1 MSADSLHSG
10 ELIKRLNSIME
21 KRANNSLNDD
31 GITLSQIK
39 LLCILEQE
47 GSLTLKELEK
57 YFCVAQATISGIV
70 VRLEKKGL
78 IESFYLPE
86 DKRAK
91 HIRLTDDG
99 IKMCEHA
106 KCSME
111 RNEQWLLSSIDDGEK
126 KELHRLLQK
135 IYDDVS
141 R

>member
-1 MSADSLHSG
+1 MSADSLHCG
-10 ELIKRLNSIME
+10 ELIKRLNSSME
-21 KRANNSLNDD
+21 KRANNSLNED

-57 YFCVAQATISGIV
+57 YFCVAQATIAGIV

-106 KCSME
+106 RCSME
-111 RNEQWLLSSIDDGEK
+111 RNEQWLLSSLDDGEK

-135 IYDDVS
+135 IYDDIS

>member
-57 YFCVAQATISGIV
+57 YFCVAQATIAGIV

-106 KCSME
+106 RCSME
-111 RNEQWLLSSIDDGEK
+111 RNEQWLLSSLDDGEK

-135 IYDDVS
+135 IYDDIS

>member
-1 MSADSLHSG
+1 MSVDSLHSW
-10 ELIKRLNSIME
+10 ELIKRLNGIME
-21 KRANNSLNDD
+21 KRTNNSLNDD

-78 IESFYLPE
+78 IESFYSPE

-91 HIRLTDDG
+91 HVRLTDDG

-111 RNEQWLLSSIDDGEK
+111 RNEQWLLSSLDDGEK

>member
-1 MSADSLHSG
+1 MSADSLHCG

-21 KRANNSLNDD
+21 KRANNSLNED

-47 GSLTLKELEK
+47 SSLTLKELEK
-57 YFCVAQATISGIV
+57 YFCVAQATIAGIV

-106 KCSME
+106 RCSME
-111 RNEQWLLSSIDDGEK
+111 RNEQWLLSSLDDGEK

-135 IYDDVS
+135 IYDDIS

>member
-1 MSADSLHSG
+1 MSADSLHCG

-21 KRANNSLNDD
+21 KRANNSLNED

-57 YFCVAQATISGIV
+57 YFCVAQATIAGIV

-111 RNEQWLLSSIDDGEK
+111 RNEQWLLSSLDDGEK

>member
-21 KRANNSLNDD
+21 KRANNSLNED

-57 YFCVAQATISGIV
+57 YFCVAQATIAGIV

-106 KCSME
+106 RCSME
-111 RNEQWLLSSIDDGEK
+111 RNEQWLLSSLDDDEK
-126 KELHRLLQK
+126 KELHRILQK
-135 IYDDVS
+135 IYDDIS

>member
-57 YFCVAQATISGIV
+57 YFCVSQATISGIV

-111 RNEQWLLSSIDDGEK
+111 RNEQWLLSSLDDGEK

>member
-1 MSADSLHSG
+1 MSADSLHCG

-21 KRANNSLNDD
+21 KRANNSLNED

-57 YFCVAQATISGIV
+57 YFCVAQATIAGIV

-106 KCSME
+106 RCSME
-111 RNEQWLLSSIDDGEK
+111 RNEQWLLSSLDDGEK

-135 IYDDVS
+135 IYDDIS

>member
-1 MSADSLHSG
+1 MSADSLHCG

-21 KRANNSLNDD
+21 KRANNSLNED

-57 YFCVAQATISGIV
+57 YFCVAQATIAGIV
-70 VRLEKKGL
+70 VRLEKKRL

-106 KCSME
+106 RCSME
-111 RNEQWLLSSIDDGEK
+111 RNEQWLLSSLDDGEK

-135 IYDDVS
+135 IYDDIS

>member
-10 ELIKRLNSIME
+10 ELIKRLSSIME

-31 GITLSQIK
+31 GVTLSQIK
-39 LLCILEQE
+39 LLCILKQE

-57 YFCVAQATISGIV
+57 YFCVAQATIAGIV

-78 IESFYLPE
+78 IESFYSPE

-111 RNEQWLLSSIDDGEK
+111 RNEQWLLSSLDDDEK

>member
-31 GITLSQIK
+31 GVTLSQIK
-39 LLCILEQE
+39 LLCILKQE

-78 IESFYLPE
+78 IEGFYSPE

-111 RNEQWLLSSIDDGEK
+111 RNEQWLLSSLDDDEK
-126 KELHRLLQK
+126 KELHTLLQK

>member
-106 KCSME
+106 RCSME
-111 RNEQWLLSSIDDGEK
+111 RNEQWLLSSLDDGEK

-135 IYDDVS
+135 IYDDIS

>member
-57 YFCVAQATISGIV
+57 YFCVAQATISGLV

-111 RNEQWLLSSIDDGEK
+111 RNEQWLLSSLDDGEK

>member
-21 KRANNSLNDD
+21 KRANNSLNED

-57 YFCVAQATISGIV
+57 YFCVAQATIAGIV

-106 KCSME
+106 RCSME
-111 RNEQWLLSSIDDGEK
+111 RNEQWLLSSLDDGEK
-126 KELHRLLQK
+126 KELHRLLLK
-135 IYDDVS
+135 IYDDIS

>member
-21 KRANNSLNDD
+21 KRANNSLNED

-57 YFCVAQATISGIV
+57 YFCVAQATIAGIV

-106 KCSME
+106 RCSME
-111 RNEQWLLSSIDDGEK
+111 RNEQWLLSSLDDDEK

-135 IYDDVS
+135 IYDDIS

>member
-111 RNEQWLLSSIDDGEK
+111 RNEQWLLSSLDDVEK

>member
-111 RNEQWLLSSIDDGEK
+111 RNEQWLLSSLDDGEK